1 MPCPFSCPIAFPYR
15 TSGKPSFASYE
26 VKVNEMRGHQS
37 PVTDEEE
44 LHLRTNLTNSS
55 PSNSQPSAKT
65 PKPSLNLA
73 AGMLDNSRMKT
84 RSRSWQV
91 LVSFVGHSVAL
102 AIIIVIPLLYTH
114 SMDLSQF
121 RNTFLVAPPPP
132 PPAPRMAPT
141 HPAFHLRET
150 KLYQPRVIPRQI
162 AQIKDEPPPSQPA
175 FSGMSGG
182 VPGGVP
188 GGQLGGVLGG
198 ILGPGNRQLATPPPP
213 KPISHHGP
221 YRVGGKVQAPRLI
234 RQVQPIYP
242 ILAKEARISGEVAI
256 DSVIDEHGNVTQAKV
271 ISGNPLLVTSALN
284 AVEQW
289 KYQPTLL
296 NGQPISVDLEVTV
309 TFKLGS

>member
-1 MPCPFSCPIAFPYR
+1 
-15 TSGKPSFASYE
+15 
-26 VKVNEMRGHQS
+26 MRSHQS

-44 LHLRTNLTNSS
+44 LHLGTNPTNSS
-55 PSNSQPSAKT
+55 PSNSQSSAMT
-65 PKPSLNLA
+65 PKPSVNLA
-73 AGMLDNSRMKT
+73 ASMLDNSRMKAP
-84 RSRSWQV
+84 SRAWEV
-91 LVSFVGHSVAL
+91 LLSVVGHSVAL

-132 PPAPRMAPT
+132 PPPPAPRMVSS
-141 HPAFHLRET
+141 HRAFHLREA

-175 FSGMSGG
+175 FSGVSGG

-198 ILGPGNRQLATPPPP
+198 ILGPGNRQLLPPPPP
-213 KPISHHGP
+213 KPILRHGP

-242 ILAKEARISGEVAI
+242 TIAKEARISGEVEI
-256 DSVIDEHGNVTQAKV
+256 DSVIDEHGDVTQMKV
-271 ISGNPLLVTSALN
+271 VSGNPLLVPAALK

-296 NGQPISVDLEVTV
+296 NGWPIAVDMEVTV
-309 TFKLGS
+309 TFKLDS